1 MGWFLDLV
9 YGGKPTSWTAAQWQT
24 FGDQYANMANGVFK
38 WTDFIPPT
46 NLVSVASKMIT
57 LSLKA
62 LISGG
67 NRTLFAGYVDFLNR
81 QYLEGARTS
90 EILFVY
96 SHKFN
101 AVGYSNEQVQIIALA
116 LHDRV
121 FPGVRKD

>member
-1 MGWFLDLV
+1 
-9 YGGKPTSWTAAQWQT
+9 
-24 FGDQYANMANGVFK
+24 
-38 WTDFIPPT
+38 
-46 NLVSVASKMIT
+46 MIT

-67 NRTLFAGYVDFLNR
+67 NRTLFAGYVDFLNQ
-81 QYLEGARTS
+81 QYLEDARTN

-96 SHKFN
+96 GHKFN
-101 AVGYSNEQVQIIALA
+101 AAGYSGEQVQMIALA

>member
-1 MGWFLDLV
+1 MGWFLDLI
-9 YGGKPTSWTAAQWQT
+9 YGGKPRRWSDTQWQT
-24 FGDQYANMANGVFK
+24 FSDEYANMARGVFK
-38 WTDFIPPT
+38 WTDFIPPLSLT
-46 NLVSVASKMIT
+46 SVAPKMIT

-67 NRTLFAGYVDFLNR
+67 NRTLFAGYVDFLNQ
-81 QYLEGARTS
+81 QYLEDARTN

-96 SHKFN
+96 GHKFN
-101 AVGYSNEQVQIIALA
+101 AAGYSGEQVQMIALA